1 LHPDHPGS
9 AALFELIVVKAVQPA
24 GGPKQLAML
33 SCCQWVNPSI
43 ALAQSSTICKH
54 MTDNP
59 PKPSIQQLGAAARWK
74 DSTPESRKLSLKK
87 AHKARKKAA
96 KARRLQSS
104 VEG

>member
-1 LHPDHPGS
+1 
-9 AALFELIVVKAVQPA
+9 
-24 GGPKQLAML
+24 
-33 SCCQWVNPSI
+33 
-43 ALAQSSTICKH
+43 

-59 PKPSIQQLGAAARWK
+59 QKPSIQQLGAAARWK

-104 VEG
+104 VEGS